1 MEIEYG
7 RMRSVGLVTCLGE
20 KYRQSCGAETGTRMH
35 VLGRRTAKCEIILKC
50 KKYKMR
56 AWTGFMWHKTG
67 RVEAFYSKL
76 Q

>member
-7 RMRSVGLVTCLGE
+7 RMRWVGPVPCMGE
-20 KYRQSCGAETGTRMH
+20 EYREGCGVETGRRIC
-35 VLGRRTAKCEIILKC
+35 GRRTTKCGIILKF

-56 AWTGFMWHKTG
+56 AWTGFMCRKIRT
-67 RVEAFYSKL
+67 VEAFYSAL